1 VNAIA
6 VGYARPMGLM
16 NRRNALLGW
25 AVWTATKRMA
35 KQKAKSTASTDD
47 SRMPNKR
54 AVAAGIAA
62 VGGAL
67 WFLQRRSG
75 SDDES

>member
-1 VNAIA
+1 
-6 VGYARPMGLM
+6 
-16 NRRNALLGW
+16 
-25 AVWTATKRMA
+25 
-35 KQKAKSTASTDD
+35 
-47 SRMPNKR
+47 MPNKR